1 MTVRTVPTGPIRPK
15 SVAPGP
21 SWAKTCASGL
31 VVRTSVG
38 RVPEGVAG
46 LMGVMAAG
54 AVAAGVM
61 VRVGVVTAGVGA
73 GGPAT
78 GSMSVRLTQP

>member
-15 SVAPGP
+15 SAAPGP

-31 VVRTSVG
+31 VVRTSFDVPDAPGARVG
-38 RVPEGVAG
+38 AT
-46 LMGVMAAG
+46 
-54 AVAAGVM
+54 AAGVV
-61 VRVGVVTAGVGA
+61 VRVGVVTTGVGA

>member
-15 SVAPGP
+15 SAAPGP
-21 SWAKTCASGL
+21 SWANTCASGL
-31 VVRTSVG
+31 VVRTSFG
-38 RVPEGVAG
+38 SAPEGMAG
-46 LMGVMAAG
+46 LVDVVATGV
-54 AVAAGVM
+54 V
-61 VRVGVVTAGVGA
+61 VRVGVVTTGVGA